1 MAPIRPLKI
10 MELQERSVEVHILR
24 ENLEIIGQNL
34 KASGASHVSI
44 VAVMGTYRTGKSF
57 LLQFLTR
64 FLNHRIAKE
73 REAEAERK
81 QLEAAR
87 KAAERAAQQGNA
99 SGEAANQQEGE
110 QVPEQQQEPLPIVE
124 NHLAPEWRKGV
135 EVERSLADWIK
146 FGDAEKLFE
155 GSFMD
160 QENSGF
166 AWRAGKD
173 KHTSG
178 IWIWDSPLVFTNA
191 DGRKVGLLLMDTQGA
206 WDTKMSKAQNATL
219 FGLTSLL
226 SSKLVFNMQGT
237 IDETKMENLDYIM
250 TFAQTV
256 CAELP
261 GVGSPFGN
269 LEILVRDWQHYD
281 DGATL
286 EECRAMMMEH
296 LDDHMSP
303 EKVPED
309 AVQRVER
316 LRESV
321 RSMRCFGLTEP
332 GEKVKKKDFEGK
344 LADIKPDFL
353 YLLDD
358 FAQTLFHGD
367 VMPCAP
373 LGMEITSGSFVQVV
387 MNFAEAFKDN
397 AAEMAI
403 GLREAFVKVEMM
415 QSKEQLLAEF
425 KNQLAQRAPA
435 SAVIDPAELKTGVK
449 ELQEQVKHDFATKLK
464 PWKLKASDE
473 KERIEEF
480 SRQVDEAANLR
491 MLQNDQQVEGA
502 TVKLVAS
509 PVVGCA
515 GYFLL
520 LHPYAAIVA
529 AAGGAYLHVRKWTV
543 RTGAEVTDAEVT
555 TGIYEDVV
563 AWANQR
569 WVDLQAMRV
578 LVTRMTPDQ
587 AMQQITKASQQVTT
601 MAASAVVQAKA
612 GGSQETAQQQE
623 K

>member
-1 MAPIRPLKI
+1 L
-10 MELQERSVEVHILR
+10 
-24 ENLEIIGQNL
+24 
-34 KASGASHVSI
+34 
-44 VAVMGTYRTGKSF
+44 
-57 LLQFLTR
+57 
-64 FLNHRIAKE
+64 
-73 REAEAERK
+73 EAEQKR
-81 QLEAAR
+81 LEESR
-87 KAAERAAQQGNA
+87 RGAERAGQTGNA
-99 SGEAANQQEGE
+99 IAQAVHETEVEEPPATVQNGVHPGEPA
-110 QVPEQQQEPLPIVE
+110 
-124 NHLAPEWRKGV
+124 WRKGD
-135 EVERSLADWIK
+135 EVERPLADWIK
-146 FGDAEKLFE
+146 FGNAEKLFE

-160 QENSGF
+160 QENAGF

-173 KHTSG
+173 KFTSG

-237 IDETKMENLDYIM
+237 IDETKMENLDYIL

-261 GVGSPFGN
+261 GLGSPFGN

-286 EECRAMMMEH
+286 EECRALMAEH
-296 LDDHMSP
+296 LDDHMDP

-321 RSMRCFGLTEP
+321 RGMRCFGLTDP
-332 GEKVKKKDFEGK
+332 GEKVKKKDFDGK
-344 LADIKPDFL
+344 FADIRPDFL

-358 FAQTLFHGD
+358 FAQELFKGD
-367 VMPCAP
+367 VVPCAP
-373 LGMEITSGSFVQVV
+373 LGMEISCTSFVQVV

-415 QSKEQLLAEF
+415 SSKEQLLKEF
-425 KNQLAQRAPA
+425 KQKLASRAPEYT
-435 SAVIDPAELKTGVK
+435 VLDPALLKADIK
-449 ELQEQVKHDFATKLK
+449 EVQDQVKNDFAMKLK

-491 MLQNDQQVEGA
+491 ILQNNQQVDGA

-515 GYFLL
+515 GYLL
-520 LHPYAAIVA
+520 LMHPYVAVVA
-529 AAGGAYLHVRKWTV
+529 AAGGVYMHVKKWTT
-543 RTGAEVTDAEVT
+543 RTGAEFTDSEVT
-555 TGIYEDVV
+555 TGIWEDCT

-569 WVDLQAMRV
+569 WVDVQAMRV
-578 LVTRMTPDQ
+578 LVTRMTPNQ
-587 AMQQITKASQQVTT
+587 AMEQLTKASQHVTT
-601 MAASAVVQAKA
+601 MAASAVVNAKA
-612 GGSQETAQQQE
+612 GSSGSQEGVQQQG
-623 K
+623 